1 MNQSQLCRAV
11 ARATGETVERIRQM
25 GFSLISIDTPAPT
38 ITEQAERSFRRG
50 HRAKFVRKCRLQH
63 RRAS

>member
-25 GFSLISIDTPAPT
+25 GFSLITIDTPPPT
-38 ITEQAERSFRRG
+38 VSEQAMRSFRRG
-50 HRAKFVRKCRLQH
+50 YRGRFFHKSRQLH
-63 RRAS
+63 RRAG